1 MLEANLKQHFDNILK
16 LTIAPALKEMG
27 FKKKGQHFSRQVN
40 DIYQC
45 FNIQKSKW
53 NSYNESLSFTFNI
66 GFYSELL
73 NKILR
78 GSGAQ
83 TDFPNTTDCFIQG
96 RLGSIS
102 HSRDHW
108 YELSNRIK
116 FESVNAAVKSD
127 IENYLNIFF
136 NKYNSLDNLKGLV
149 LKNAK
154 NRTFL
159 ISPISQFVFLM
170 TTKETEFAVK
180 ELKKEYKNALTPQP
194 TTQTINYPDGGS
206 KVYTSKP
213 YINQSFIDSIEKYA
227 KYYDIELEK

>member
-1 MLEANLKQHFDNILK
+1 MPEANLKQHFDNILK

-45 FNIQKSKW
+45 FNVQKSKW

-73 NKILR
+73 NNILR
-78 GSGAQ
+78 GNEVQ
-83 TDFPNTTDCFIQG
+83 TDYPNTTDCFIQG

-108 YELSNRIK
+108 YELSNRMK
-116 FESVNAAVKSD
+116 FESVNADVKYD
-127 IENYLNIFF
+127 IEKYLITLF
-136 NKYNSLDNLKGLV
+136 NKHNSLENLKELV
-149 LKNAK
+149 VKNAK

-170 TTKETEFAVK
+170 TTNQTEFAVN
-180 ELKKEYKNALTPQP
+180 ELKKEYKNAMTPQS
-194 TTQTINYPDGGS
+194 TTQTINYPDGRS

-227 KYYDIELEK
+227 KFYDIEL

>member
-1 MLEANLKQHFDNILK
+1 MPEANLKQHFDNILK

-45 FNIQKSKW
+45 FNVQKSKW

-73 NKILR
+73 NNILR
-78 GSGAQ
+78 GNEIQ

-108 YELSNRIK
+108 YELSNRMK
-116 FESVNAAVKSD
+116 FELVNANVKND
-127 IENYLNIFF
+127 IERYLITLF
-136 NKYNSLDNLKGLV
+136 NKHNSLENLKELV
-149 LKNAK
+149 LKNAE

-170 TTKETEFAVK
+170 TTKEIEFAVE
-180 ELKKEYKNALTPQP
+180 ELKKEYKNALRPQS
-194 TTQTINYPDGGS
+194 TTQTINYPDGRS

-227 KYYDIELEK
+227 KYYNIEL